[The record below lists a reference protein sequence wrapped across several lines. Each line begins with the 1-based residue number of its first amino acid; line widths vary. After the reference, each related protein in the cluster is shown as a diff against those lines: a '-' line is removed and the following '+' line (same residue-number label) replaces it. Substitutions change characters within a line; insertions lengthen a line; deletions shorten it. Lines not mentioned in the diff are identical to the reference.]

1 MGTRSL
7 LHFIRKQGDNETELC
22 NIYRQ
27 YDGYP
32 KGRGLELAEWL
43 ESFTIVN
50 RFSSKDER
58 RIANGLDCLCALWIS
73 EEKGDKVGNVYMMG
87 INERDGGEEYIYK
100 VWEENNNIYMSCF
113 DVWEKKLLFKGT
125 PKEYLEI
132 YK

>member
-7 LHFIRKQGDNETELC
+7 LHFIRKEDDTELC

-32 KGRGLELAEWL
+32 EGRGLELAKWL
-43 ESFTIVN
+43 ESFNIVN
-50 RFSSKDER
+50 GFSSKAKR

-73 EEKGDKVGNVYMMG
+73 EEKGDEAGNIYMMG
-87 INERDGGEEYIYK
+87 INDRDCGEEYIYK
-100 VWEENNNIYMSCF
+100 VWEEDNNIYMSCF
-113 DVWEKKLLFKGT
+113 DVWERKLLFEGT

>member
-7 LHFIRKQGDNETELC
+7 LHFIRKQDDTKLC

-32 KGRGLELAEWL
+32 EGRGLELAKWL
-43 ESFTIVN
+43 ESFNIVN
-50 RFSSKDER
+50 GFSSKAKR

-73 EEKGDKVGNVYMMG
+73 EEKGDEAGNIYMMG
-87 INERDGGEEYIYK
+87 INDRDCGEEYIYK
-100 VWEENNNIYMSCF
+100 VWEEDNNIYMSCF
-113 DVWEKKLLFKGT
+113 DVWERKLLFEGT